1 MRLNKKEVIKLIKE
15 AMTTNL
21 NLHGDRMLEPEE
33 VVFRFLDIGNRF
45 RPIHGFRHNPTR
57 C

>member
-1 MRLNKKEVIKLIKE
+1 MRLNKHEVIKLIKE

-33 VVFRFLDIGNRF
+33 VIFHYLEKSGCLIWSEKCFQ
-45 RPIHGFRHNPTR
+45 
-57 C
+57 